1 MRSVPVRIFWQTA
14 SVLTTSAR
22 LLRLASLLSA
32 RPWWSAAELAS
43 RLEVTERTIRRDV
56 DRLRALDHPIE
67 SVPGPGGGYRLGS
80 GGEPVPLQLDADEAV
95 AIAVCLRVAAGAG
108 VSGIEAAAPRALAKL
123 ERTLPPR
130 ARARVTTL
138 AAATEPFGSSAAPVD
153 PNVLL
158 VIAEACRAGEQVR
171 CTYTRGDGTSSRR
184 TLEPH
189 RLVPAVGRWYLVA
202 RDVDRVAQARSAGG
216 DPPDDGWRTLRVDRI
231 TRPGPTAQRVTYT
244 DPPDARRAVSEALG
258 VGPYRYRARIRF
270 HATHDE
276 VASRVPASVGV
287 LEAEG
292 DDACVFTIGAD
303 ELGWLV
309 GRLAAME
316 LPWTVL
322 EPDELR
328 DAVRDAAARLAAAS
342 QPV

>member
-1 MRSVPVRIFWQTA
+1 M
-14 SVLTTSAR
+14 LTTSAR
-22 LLRLASLLSA
+22 LLRLAALLSA

-56 DRLRALDHPIE
+56 DRLRALDHPVE

-80 GGEPVPLQLDADEAV
+80 GGEPVPLQLDADEAI

-108 VSGIEAAAPRALAKL
+108 VSGIEEAAPRALAKL

-153 PNVLL
+153 PDVLL
-158 VIAEACRAGEQVR
+158 VAAEACRAGERLR
-171 CTYTRGDGTSSRR
+171 CTYTRGDGSSSRR
-184 TLEPH
+184 TIEPY

-202 RDVDRVAQARSAGG
+202 RDVDRVPGPAAEHA

-231 TRPGPTAQRVTYT
+231 TRAGPTAQRVTFT
-244 DPPDARRAVSEALG
+244 DPPDAVRAVSTALG

-270 HATHDE
+270 HAPYEE
-276 VASRVPASVGV
+276 VAALVPASVGI
-287 LEAEG
+287 LDADG
-292 DDACVFTIGAD
+292 DDACLLTTGAD
-303 ELGWLV
+303 DLGWLT
-309 GRLAAME
+309 GRLAATG
-316 LPWTVL
+316 LPLTVL
-322 EPDELR
+322 GPEELV
-328 DAVRDAAARLAAAS
+328 DAVRQAAARLAAAAEGAG
-342 QPV
+342 PHPAAAR